1 MSRRKK
7 GNDNTAVGILV
18 LAVLMVIAIAL
29 GWYGL
34 QIEEASKTTSATSTP
49 TTTQSTSSTST
60 TPTATSPTNTTS
72 QLFTVVNMTT
82 TSAATNASTT

>member
-7 GNDNTAVGILV
+7 GNDNTVVGVLV
-18 LAVLMVIAIAL
+18 LAVLMALAIAL

-34 QIEEASKTTSATSTP
+34 QIEEAGKTTSTP
-49 TTTQSTSSTST
+49 TSSTTQTAST
-60 TPTATSPTNTTS
+60 TPSTTSAPTNTTS

-82 TSAATNASTT
+82 TTSATNAGTS

>member
-1 MSRRKK
+1 MSRRKR

-34 QIEEASKTTSATSTP
+34 QIEEAGKTTSTP
-49 TTTQSTSSTST
+49 TSSTQTTPTTSSTTST
-60 TPTATSPTNTTS
+60 PTNTTS

-82 TSAATNASTT
+82 TTSATNTSTS

>member
-1 MSRRKK
+1 MSRRKR

-18 LAVLMVIAIAL
+18 LAVLMVIAIVL

-34 QIEEASKTTSATSTP
+34 QIEEAGKTTSTP
-49 TTTQSTSSTST
+49 TSSTQTTPTTSSTTST
-60 TPTATSPTNTTS
+60 PTNTTS

-82 TSAATNASTT
+82 TTSATNTSAS